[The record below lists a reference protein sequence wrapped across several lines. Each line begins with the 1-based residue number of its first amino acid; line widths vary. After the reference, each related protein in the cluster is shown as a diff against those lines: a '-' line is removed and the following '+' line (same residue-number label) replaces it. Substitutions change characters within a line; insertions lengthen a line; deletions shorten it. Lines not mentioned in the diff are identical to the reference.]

1 MGCLDSACW
10 ARRIF
15 YHLYSWHRHRNV
27 GRDNFRIKNIK
38 KAELVRE
45 SGEVVVGKNEMAE
58 LERLRCEQ
66 KIQHANRR
74 NIAVPV

>member
-1 MGCLDSACW
+1 MRVGLDV
-10 ARRIF
+10 
-15 YHLYSWHRHRNV
+15 YSIIYILGIGRNV

-45 SGEVVVGKNEMAE
+45 SGEVVVGKYEMAE